1 MKIPYLKKK
10 PELKSYHNVT
20 WEDNYSWIHQK
31 NILEVLRDKT
41 KLDPEVKNYLDEE
54 NSYANYHLKDTENL
68 QKKLF
73 DEIKG
78 RIKLDDESLPYKDHT
93 YEYWSKT
100 TAVGNYSIKLRKK
113 IDTDLVEE
121 IWNGDEEKKK
131 LETEYFGVGD
141 LEVSNNDKYLG
152 YSLDIKGSEYYTIF
166 IRDIKTNEIIT
177 KEISETSGGITFS
190 LDDKYVFYSKLDQN
204 HRARKIYRHEIGNFN
219 GQDELIFE
227 EKSEA
232 FTVSIG
238 LSSDEKYYFINTSD
252 HNTSEQYYFGVD
264 EINIKPKLIIKREK
278 GIIYSVSSWDSK
290 FFNHT
295 NKDAEDFKID
305 VSDSLE
311 KQNWKTF
318 IPPRDEVLIGGCT
331 FLKNWIIRS
340 ETSNALD
347 KLFVKNIS
355 SGVEEELIFS
365 NETVYV
371 PGISLIQK
379 DRDTDNV
386 YLGYSSPKT
395 PSRVYSY
402 NLSTK
407 TKKLVK
413 EQEIPSGHNPEDY
426 IVERVDYK
434 SHDGR
439 LVPLTITRHKKTKI
453 DGSANLLLY
462 GYGSYGSSMSPN
474 FSSTRLSL
482 INRDIIW
489 ATAHIRGGMEKGMKW
504 WKEGKLINKKN
515 TFEDYIHAAK
525 YLIDNNYSSK
535 GKIIGMGGS
544 AGGLLMGAVVNQAPE
559 LFLGIIMAVPFVDSL
574 TTNLDHSLPLTVGEF
589 DEFGNAKDIKEH
601 FDYIFSYAPYNNI
614 KKMDYPH
621 ILITTS
627 LSANTLAVTP
637 EPHEN
642 TIFLLWSKLN
652 GLNFSTILS
661 LAINVR
667 SSVFINSEKGKQNE
681 FLIDPLLKPFLGSA
695 TFPSN
700 LSILLASITLNSFSE
715 IFLSISC
722 LSFTSFLF
730 SLAL

>member
-10 PELKSYHNVT
+10 PALKSCHNVT

-31 NILEVLRDKT
+31 NILEVLRDKN
-41 KLDPEVKNYLDEE
+41 KLLPEVKDYLEEE
-54 NSYANYHLKDTENL
+54 NKYTDHHLENTKPI

-73 DEIKG
+73 NEIKG

-93 YEYWSKT
+93 YEYWTKT
-100 TAVGNYSIKLRKK
+100 TKTGNYSIKLRKK
-113 IDTDLVEE
+113 INSDIIEE
-121 IWNGDEEKKK
+121 IWNGDKEKEN
-131 LETEYFGVGD
+131 LGVEYFGVGD

-152 YSLDIKGSEYYTIF
+152 YSLDTKGSEYYTIF
-166 IRDIKTNEIIT
+166 IRNIENNEIIT
-177 KEISETSGGITFS
+177 KEITETSGGITFS
-190 LDDKYVFYSKLDQN
+190 LDDKFIFYSKLDEN
-204 HRARKIYRHEIGNFN
+204 HRARKIYRHEIGNFKD
-219 GQDELIFE
+219 QDQLIFE
-227 EKSEA
+227 EKTEA

-238 LSSDEKYYFINTSD
+238 LSSDEKYYFINSSD
-252 HNTSEQYYFGVD
+252 HNTSEQYYFSV
-264 EINIKPKLIIKREK
+264 EEKNPKPKLIMQREK
-278 GIIYSVSSWDSK
+278 GILYSISSWDGK
-290 FFNHT
+290 FYNHT
-295 NKDAEDFKID
+295 NKNAEDFKID

-311 KQNWKTF
+311 NQKWKAF
-318 IPPRDEVLIGGCT
+318 IPARDEVLIGGLT
-331 FLKNWIIRS
+331 FLKDWIIRS
-340 ETSNALD
+340 ETSDALD

-355 SGVEEELIFS
+355 TGIEEELIFS
-365 NETVYV
+365 NEKIYV
-371 PGISLIQK
+371 PGVSLVQR
-379 DRDTDNV
+379 DRNTNDI

-402 NLSTK
+402 NLKNKS
-407 TKKLVK
+407 KKLVK
-413 EQEIPSGHNPEDY
+413 EQEIPSGHNPDDY
-426 IVERVDYK
+426 VVERVEYK

-482 INRDIIW
+482 IDRDIIW

-504 WKEGKLINKKN
+504 WKEGKLTNKKN
-515 TFEDYIHAAK
+515 TFEDYIYAAK
-525 YLIDNNYSSK
+525 YLIDQKYSSK

-589 DEFGNAKDIKEH
+589 DEFGNAKDNKEH

-627 LSANTLAVTP
+627 LSDNRVLFD
-637 EPHEN
+637 EPAKFTAKLRDYKTDN
-642 TIFLLWSKLN
+642 NLLLLKTEMNAGHGGKS
-652 GLNFSTILS
+652 GRDG
-661 LAINVR
+661 AIEEIAIDYA
-667 SSVFINSEKGKQNE
+667 FALKISEK
-681 FLIDPLLKPFLGSA
+681 I
-695 TFPSN
+695 
-700 LSILLASITLNSFSE
+700 
-715 IFLSISC
+715 
-722 LSFTSFLF
+722 
-730 SLAL
+730 